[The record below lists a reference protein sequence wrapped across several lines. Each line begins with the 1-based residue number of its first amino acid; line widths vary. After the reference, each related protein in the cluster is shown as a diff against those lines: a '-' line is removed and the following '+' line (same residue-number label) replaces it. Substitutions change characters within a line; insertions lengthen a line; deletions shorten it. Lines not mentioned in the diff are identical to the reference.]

1 MAGKPRQGPE
11 LEHKKLAN
19 AGFKYA
25 VRFISKNEQVMRAD
39 SMANNFMSNNTTDF
53 WKEVRALNKCKPSL
67 PCNVK
72 GISGTENIAALWRQ
86 HYSSLFNCIKS
97 DPYVVDSDMSVE
109 TISTHAVF
117 DAMHTLPNNKA
128 CGLDFISAEHLK
140 NASLR
145 LAPLLALSLTGFM
158 IHGILPDSMLS
169 ILLVPVLKDKA
180 GRVSCMDNY
189 RPIALASII
198 SKVVERILLDRIT
211 GYLSSCDNQFG
222 FKPKHGTDMCIYA
235 LKEIVNL
242 YRAKN

>member
-1 MAGKPRQGPE
+1 M
-11 LEHKKLAN
+11 
-19 AGFKYA
+19 
-25 VRFISKNEQVMRAD
+25 
-39 SMANNFMSNNTTDF
+39 
-53 WKEVRALNKCKPSL
+53 
-67 PCNVK
+67 
-72 GISGTENIAALWRQ
+72 
-86 HYSSLFNCIKS
+86 
-97 DPYVVDSDMSVE
+97 VDSDMSVE

-145 LAPLLALSLTGFM
+145 LAPLRLTDLM
-158 IHGILPDSMLS
+158 IHGIVPDSMLS

-189 RPIALASII
+189 RPIALASIL

-222 FKPKHGTDMCIYA
+222 FKPKHGTDMCIYMHSR
-235 LKEIVNL
+235 K
-242 YRAKN
+242 